1 MWFDLRGMPEIAPF
15 AIVPRTASGETGEN
29 RCGPKSHKD
38 DTMTRWIGPLDVALA
53 LLTGAIFVSDDPK
66 VSPPLV
72 YRIF

>member
-1 MWFDLRGMPEIAPF
+1 
-15 AIVPRTASGETGEN
+15 
-29 RCGPKSHKD
+29 
-38 DTMTRWIGPLDVALA
+38 MTRWMGALVVALA